1 MTNDLT
7 KLQRWTEQIGH
18 WQPSGL
24 SQRAYCAREGLKFST
39 FDYWRRRIRGDDSN
53 ASVPPTQKPATRL
66 TLIPVRVNGKA
77 NDDALTLH
85 SPTGWR
91 LSIPAIVSADWL
103 ADRCVQSIKI
113 YRCASSP
120 ADGRSRWGAWVD
132 RVAAPSSD
140 AVLRTPA

>member
-7 KLQRWTEQIGH
+7 KLQKWTEQIGH
-18 WQPSGL
+18 WQRSGL
-24 SQRAYCAREGLKFST
+24 SQRAYCAQQGLKHPT
-39 FDYWRRRIRGDDSN
+39 FDYWRRRIRGSDSD
-53 ASVPPTQKPATRL
+53 ASVQHIQKPAPRL
-66 TLIPVRVNGKA
+66 TLLPVRVNSKA
-77 NDDALTLH
+77 NADALILH
-85 SPTGWR
+85 SPTSWR
-91 LSIPAIVSADWL
+91 LAIPAIVSADWL